1 MLRCQFFQRN
11 SGYKSESEYLLGTCG
26 RANSIWKRIGVDVE
40 FFEFRK
46 KKLRIQ
52 KCRIRV
58 DGASIC
64 STLRYHFT
72 QSPPSTDKSFL
83 ISGLLTIFHAQNHQ

>member
-11 SGYKSESEYLLGTCG
+11 SGYESESEYLSVNCG
-26 RANSIWKRIGVDVE
+26 WANSIWKRIRVDVE

-52 KCRIRV
+52 KYRIRV
-58 DGASIC
+58 DRASIC

-72 QSPPSTDKSFL
+72 QSPSSTDKNLL
-83 ISGLLTIFHAQNHQ
+83 ISGLFTIFHA